1 MKSDISKKN
10 SSFIRFSVSKGD
22 IQMPNEQ
29 GKRNNLLNFR
39 ANKQKNELKQTVFS
53 SVQPK
58 ILNGYYDKRY
68 DFES

>member
-1 MKSDISKKN
+1 
-10 SSFIRFSVSKGD
+10 
-22 IQMPNEQ
+22 MPNNQ

-39 ANKQKNELKQTVFS
+39 TNKQKNELKQTVFS

-58 ILNGYYDKRY
+58 ILNGYYDKMY